1 MNEVA
6 LNGEFT
12 QKAPMRYTPA
22 GLAVLE
28 GVFHHQGE
36 VMEAGAKRKLLF
48 DFPAIAIGEIAT
60 ALDKEPL
67 GKTLEVT
74 GFIAPRSARSRQLI
88 VHITQYS

>member
-1 MNEVA
+1 VNEIS
-6 LNGEFT
+6 LIGEFT

-36 VMEAGAKRKLLF
+36 VMEAGAKRKLAF

-67 GKTLEVT
+67 GNALQVT

>member
-1 MNEVA
+1 VNEIS

-12 QKAPMRYTPA
+12 QKAPMRFTPA
-22 GLAVLE
+22 GVAVLE

-36 VMEAGAKRKLLF
+36 VMEAGAKRKLAF
-48 DFPAIAIGEIAT
+48 DFPAIAIGEIAA

-67 GKTLEVT
+67 GKALQVT